1 MLKTLFI
8 ENYALIDKLN
18 IGFTSG
24 FSVIT
29 GETGAGKSI
38 ILGALNLIL
47 GQRADTKLIRRGESK
62 CTIEALFNLSA
73 YNLLSFFEEHDL
85 IYDAQTIIR
94 REIYASGKSRA
105 FVNDSP
111 VTLNIMRELGD
122 QLVDIHSQHK
132 NLFLEN
138 EVFQLKVLDTLADN
152 ELLRKQYELEY
163 KSWNRARKEYSALKE
178 QALKSREQEDYIR
191 FQLEQLLEA
200 QLREEEQEELERESD
215 QLAHAEEIKGA
226 LFAATSLLDGSDG
239 NLINLLKECINKLS
253 SIDAVYSPVIELV
266 ERLESC
272 YIELKDIAREVC
284 SKEED
289 IIYDPSRLE
298 LVNSRLDSIY
308 SLQQKHRVNSVEEL
322 LTVVSNY
329 QEELSEI
336 ESFDDRIKE
345 ASKRVDLSYMAAMNT
360 AKKLSQSR
368 KEAARLFEG
377 EMKNRLKPLGM
388 PHVQFKVKQ
397 VEQELKRSGIDHI
410 CFLFSANKNGELHEI
425 SSVASGGEIARV
437 MLIIKSLIAQKVNL
451 PTIIFDEI
459 DTGVSGDIAEKMAK
473 TMQQMGSGGKQVI
486 SITHLPQIAAKGET
500 HYRVYKIDNQEGT
513 ISNIVRI
520 EGEERV
526 REVAQMLSGAVIT
539 EEALNNAKSLLTQ
552 NI

>member
-163 KSWNRARKEYSALKE
+163 KSWNRADRK
-178 QALKSREQEDYIR
+178 
-191 FQLEQLLEA
+191 
-200 QLREEEQEELERESD
+200 
-215 QLAHAEEIKGA
+215 
-226 LFAATSLLDGSDG
+226 
-239 NLINLLKECINKLS
+239 
-253 SIDAVYSPVIELV
+253 
-266 ERLESC
+266 
-272 YIELKDIAREVC
+272 
-284 SKEED
+284 
-289 IIYDPSRLE
+289 
-298 LVNSRLDSIY
+298 
-308 SLQQKHRVNSVEEL
+308 SV
-322 LTVVSNY
+322 V
-329 QEELSEI
+329 
-336 ESFDDRIKE
+336 
-345 ASKRVDLSYMAAMNT
+345 
-360 AKKLSQSR
+360 
-368 KEAARLFEG
+368 
-377 EMKNRLKPLGM
+377 
-388 PHVQFKVKQ
+388 
-397 VEQELKRSGIDHI
+397 
-410 CFLFSANKNGELHEI
+410 
-425 SSVASGGEIARV
+425 
-437 MLIIKSLIAQKVNL
+437 
-451 PTIIFDEI
+451 
-459 DTGVSGDIAEKMAK
+459 
-473 TMQQMGSGGKQVI
+473 
-486 SITHLPQIAAKGET
+486 
-500 HYRVYKIDNQEGT
+500 
-513 ISNIVRI
+513 
-520 EGEERV
+520 
-526 REVAQMLSGAVIT
+526 
-539 EEALNNAKSLLTQ
+539 
-552 NI
+552 